1 MNFKE
6 LYKAANDNIHGD
18 RKLIDDIFEKATPK
32 KIIKINYMYLST
44 CAALVVV
51 IFALSI
57 LPKVQNPQGD
67 IKKSTVVKVTENE
80 KTKKTSDDVKSN
92 DENVYDATLE
102 NLPIADYNIT
112 KDSTL
117 KYGENSEDFLVRP
130 RAGGGNNSKAFLED
144 AEKGGIKA
152 ASVIEEADFSSDTI
166 ENITLTLAQYEEYL
180 GFDLSKL
187 SSSLT
192 PGMQID
198 YPKEID
204 MIFDSQSGEYVT
216 DDIIL
221 VAYDKENSDKQ
232 VIFQMSKIG
241 GKIKEEYNK
250 NNDSKKI
257 AHFKTDNVWMK
268 ISSIGISEEEFM
280 TIVDS
285 FTN

>member
-1 MNFKE
+1 MNFKD

-18 RKLIDDIFEKATPK
+18 RKLIDDIFEKATPEK
-32 KIIKINYMYLST
+32 TIKINYMYLST
-44 CAALVVV
+44 CAAVVVV
-51 IFALSI
+51 ICALGI
-57 LPKVQNPQGD
+57 LPKVQNPQTD
-67 IKKSTVVKVTENE
+67 IKKSSVVKVAENE
-80 KTKKTSDDVKSN
+80 KSKTTSDDVNLKN
-92 DENVYDATLE
+92 DNMYDASSE
-102 NLPIADYNIT
+102 NLLTDEYNISRE
-112 KDSTL
+112 STV
-117 KYGENSEDFLVRP
+117 KYGESREDFLAKP
-130 RAGGGNNSKAFLED
+130 HAGGSNNSKAFLED
-144 AEKGGIKA
+144 GEESGIET
-152 ASVIEEADFSSDTI
+152 ASLREQTDFSLGTR

-192 PGMQID
+192 EGLQIEF
-198 YPKEID
+198 PKEID

-221 VAYDKENSDKQ
+221 VAYDKVNPDKQ

-241 GKIKEEYNK
+241 GKIKEEYNQ

-268 ISSIGISEEEFM
+268 ISSTGISEEDFM

-285 FTN
+285 FTK